1 MTESETGAGGGL
13 SDDKSMNGAHT
24 VKVENL
30 SSVPVLV
37 LLVTLSLLPI
47 THADASTPSHDLENS
62 DFERI
67 GSNRLLSGALACGH
81 SFEQSVSS
89 GSRCFME
96 QMVNG
101 ILLDETTQFANGY
114 GKRLFGEHFSLA
126 NRLTYSGI
134 GGGFSGEVDTVVPL
148 AALAGFAGFGG
159 QDDDVDTGALF
170 FQQGVTSWTDSQGV
184 RRYDMR
190 YGVVRRF
197 NVSDEP
203 GANVVGLST
212 FFQQNLEYGHGRIVS
227 GFDYDGAWGR
237 GTFNYFLP
245 TTGWR
250 DSRSRAGHDERA
262 LAGMELSMQL
272 EPTSTLG
279 VETALTRW
287 EARDGAGRWETG
299 ARVGVSW
306 QPHAWVKIRTAWD
319 GIGTSTPNP
328 SASVFLTFPL
338 GSRQPAPDWQGLDV
352 GSLGQN
358 HSAMD
363 IWRPIDTIG
372 QIRVAESVSTPSLAD
387 TILSGMEVRFLQD
400 SAGSGE
406 SIKVQVTLSAPA
418 SEDIPLL
425 VRLVPGEG
433 DNPAVPGEDYLDE
446 PVEITIRLGTTGG
459 VATFQLLHNAGMTE
473 ARSLGVT
480 VSRVEA

>member
-1 MTESETGAGGGL
+1 
-13 SDDKSMNGAHT
+13 MNKAHAA
-24 VKVENL
+24 KVENP

-37 LLVTLSLLPI
+37 LLVTLSVLPV
-47 THADASTPSHDLENS
+47 THADASPPSHDPENS

-67 GSNRLLSGALACGH
+67 GSNRLVSGALACGP
-81 SFEQSVSS
+81 SFEQSGSN

-101 ILLDETTQFANGY
+101 ILLDETTQFANTY

-126 NRLTYSGI
+126 NRLTYSRT

-148 AALAGFAGFGG
+148 SALAGFAGLGG
-159 QDDDVDTGALF
+159 QDDDADTGALF
-170 FQQGVTSWTDSQGV
+170 FQQGVTSWTDSQGL

-203 GANVVGLST
+203 GASVVGLST

-227 GFDYDGAWGR
+227 GFDYDGNWGR

-250 DSRSRAGHDERA
+250 DSRSRAGHEERA
-262 LAGMELSMQL
+262 LAGMELGMHLQ
-272 EPTSTLG
+272 PTSTLD

-287 EARDGAGRWETG
+287 EVRDGAGRWETG

-328 SASVFLTFPL
+328 SASVFLTFSL
-338 GSRQPAPDWQGLDV
+338 GSRQPAPEWQGLDL
-352 GSLGQN
+352 GSLGQ
-358 HSAMD
+358 HAATMD
-363 IWRPIDTIG
+363 IWRPIDNIG
-372 QIRVAESVSTPSLAD
+372 QIRVAEREATSRSFDEGLRGLT
-387 TILSGMEVRFLQD
+387 VRFLQD

-406 SIKVQVTLSAPA
+406 AIKVQVTLSAPA

-425 VRLVPGEG
+425 VRLVPGKG
-433 DNPAVPGEDYLDE
+433 DQPAVPGEDYHDE
-446 PVEITIRLGTTGG
+446 PVEITIRRGDAGG

>member
-1 MTESETGAGGGL
+1 
-13 SDDKSMNGAHT
+13 MNGAHT
-24 VKVENL
+24 GKVENL
-30 SSVPVLV
+30 ISVPVLV
-37 LLVTLSLLPI
+37 LLVTLSVLPVI
-47 THADASTPSHDLENS
+47 HADASTPSHDPENS

-81 SFEQSVSS
+81 SLEQSGSS

-101 ILLDETTQFANGY
+101 ILLDQTTHFANAY
-114 GKRLFGEHFSLA
+114 GKRLFGDHFSLA
-126 NRLTYSGI
+126 NRLTFSQV
-134 GGGFSGEVDTVVPL
+134 GGGLSGEMDAVVPL
-148 AALAGFAGFGG
+148 SAFAGFTGFGG
-159 QDDDVDTGALF
+159 QEDDADTGALF
-170 FQQGVTSWTDSQGV
+170 FQQGVTSWTDSQGL

-237 GTFNYFLP
+237 STFNYFLP

-250 DSRSRAGHDERA
+250 DSQSLAGYEERA

-272 EPTSTLG
+272 QPTSTLG
-279 VETALTRW
+279 LETALTRW

-299 ARVGVSW
+299 ARVGLSW
-306 QPHAWVKIRTAWD
+306 QPHAWVKILTAWD

-328 SASVFLTFPL
+328 SASAFLTFPL
-338 GSRQPAPDWQGLDV
+338 GSKQPIPGWQGLDL

-358 HSAMD
+358 RATMD
-363 IWRPIDTIG
+363 IWRPIDNIG
-372 QIRVAESVSTPSLAD
+372 QIRVAERIMTPPLVD
-387 TILSGMEVRFLQD
+387 DVLQGLTVRFLQD

-406 SIKVQVTLSAPA
+406 AIKVQVTLRAPA

-425 VRLVPGEG
+425 VSLVPGEG
-433 DNPAVPGEDYLDE
+433 DHPAVPGEDYLDE
-446 PVEITIRLGTTGG
+446 PVEITIRQGGAGG
-459 VATFQLLHNAGMTE
+459 VAMFQLLHNADMTE